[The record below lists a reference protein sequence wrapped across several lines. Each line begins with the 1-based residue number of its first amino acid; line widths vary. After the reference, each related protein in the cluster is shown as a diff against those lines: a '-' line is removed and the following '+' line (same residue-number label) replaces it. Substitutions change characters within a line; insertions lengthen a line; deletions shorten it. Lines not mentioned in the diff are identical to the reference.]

1 LKQVHKYEKKLEEI
15 NEEKQKIKKAVDL
28 LIIEES
34 SLDDEIR
41 ALKNKK
47 GIEK

>member
-1 LKQVHKYEKKLEEI
+1 MKKKEEI
-15 NEEKQKIKKAVDL
+15 KKTVDV

-41 ALKNKK
+41 KLKNKR
-47 GIEK
+47 GIEKQ

>member
-1 LKQVHKYEKKLEEI
+1 VKKKEEI
-15 NEEKQKIKKAVDL
+15 KKTVDV

-41 ALKNKK
+41 KLKNKR
-47 GIEK
+47 GIEKQ